1 MRNLTDLEVATVG
14 GAGITWDSRTCTG
27 TAILGGIV
35 VGFALGFGIGGAAAG
50 GFIGGMVADNFCP
63 A

>member
-1 MRNLTDLEVATVG
+1 MRELTSDEVASIN
-14 GAGITWDSRTCTG
+14 GAAITWDSRTCTG
-27 TAILGGIV
+27 TWILGGIA
-35 VGFALGFGIGGAAAG
+35 VGAVLGGLGGAAAG